1 MEIKQITRQNSTP
14 VFTLTDT
21 EKTPAEIDL
30 KFEGYEKKMTAY
42 LRIYTSEDGRIDV
55 FEIDSVIMQLLRGL
69 VNTESYIVKIE
80 DADGDVVTAE
90 NSLSEPELVTD
101 IYEWAQTAV

>member
-1 MEIKQITRQNSTP
+1 MEIKQISRQNSKP

-42 LRIYTSEDGRIDV
+42 IRIYTSEDGRIDI

-69 VNTESYIVKIE
+69 VNAESYIVKIE
-80 DADGDVVTAE
+80 TANGDVVTAE
-90 NSLSEPELVTD
+90 NSLSDPEIVTD